1 MQFLN
6 VGCGPHYAEQWVN
19 TDLFQDEITK
29 PDIVVSPDNP
39 YPFSDNYFDAIYM
52 GHILEHMPWND
63 VDKFIKDMMRIA
75 APGAPILIVGPDT
88 KSAIDLYADGD
99 MTWEMLEAI
108 IEHQHF
114 NFQDGRQNQHWDG
127 ASHFWNC
134 SGERICML
142 LEDIGI
148 KEYKPATQEM
158 LKYPHVDGWYDF
170 DNYIVWPVVA
180 KVNWQFGILF
190 KNNK

>member
-1 MQFLN
+1 LQFLN

-88 KSAIDLYADGD
+88 KSAIDLYADGG
-99 MTWEMLEAI
+99 MTWEILESI

-170 DNYIVWPVVA
+170 DNYIFWPVVA